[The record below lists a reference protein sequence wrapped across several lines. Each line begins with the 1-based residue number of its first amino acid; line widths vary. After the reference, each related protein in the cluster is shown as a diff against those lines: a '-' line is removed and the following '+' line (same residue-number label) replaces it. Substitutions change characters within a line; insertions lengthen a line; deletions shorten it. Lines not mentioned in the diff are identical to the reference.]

1 MSKKTTTTAVAI
13 TGASIPEVIE
23 VLNQKLAE
31 LKHIEECVYKT
42 NGNLDGFGDLK
53 QETKIENLIRA
64 FSSVRGRENAYNDA
78 AKELNLKT
86 YPVFTVNGGTAADW
100 KQDILLRKAIIEQKE
115 TLDKLNDF
123 KAKASKF
130 VSEEQ
135 QQQMLLKEMSDFFAK
150 K

>member
-1 MSKKTTTTAVAI
+1 MSKKSTAVALLN
-13 TGASIPEVIE
+13 TSIPEVIE
-23 VLNQKLAE
+23 VLNQKLAA

-42 NGNLDGFGDLK
+42 NGEMKPFGNVK
-53 QETKIENLIRA
+53 EEMKVENLIRMY
-64 FSSVRGRENAYNDA
+64 SSIRSREKSYNEA
-78 AKELNLKT
+78 AEAMGLKS
-86 YPVFTVNGGTAADW
+86 YPVFSDNGTAEDW

-135 QQQMLLKEMSDFFAK
+135 QQQMLLKEMADFFAK

>member
-1 MSKKTTTTAVAI
+1 MSKKVTTAVAI
-13 TGASIPEVIE
+13 AGASIPEVIE
-23 VLNQKLAE
+23 VLNQKLAA

-42 NGNLDGFGDLK
+42 NGEMKPFGNVKDEMK
-53 QETKIENLIRA
+53 VENLIRMY
-64 FSSVRGRENAYNDA
+64 SSIRSREKAYNA
-78 AKELNLKT
+78 AAEELGLTT
-86 YPVFTVNGGTAADW
+86 YPVFSDNGTAADW